1 MFPALK
7 KVLSTF
13 LICATCCSAGQIP
26 GDDFLADQ
34 VASFTSVRY
43 AVLRSPRSLKSDPI
57 ENELDRLGNRGQL
70 IARARSSVLA
80 ILATENSC
88 TAWYRQSEPVPSEI
102 FRSLHFVVDISGNEE
117 IFKREGTSGE
127 LEYLQPYV
135 AHSRQEVGSGSEIM
149 LNANGAFFKQYARVR
164 YSITPPNS
172 YTNQLVRFLVVG
184 DFPGDTAQA
193 RILTLLHEFAHVVG
207 LIPADSGT
215 QSAAF
220 LSVQNTKTVLKNCKL
235 QIELEAKQ
243 TREVPQRFL
252 SAATAHH
259 QQSHFFAPMRGS
271 SAIPPRQ

>member
-13 LICATCCSAGQIP
+13 LICATSCSAGQIP

-57 ENELDRLGNRGQL
+57 ENELDRLGNHGQL

-80 ILATENSC
+80 ILSTENSC
-88 TAWYRQSEPVPSEI
+88 TDWYRQLEPVPSEI
-102 FRSLHFVVDISGNEE
+102 FRSLHFEVDISGNEE

-135 AHSRQEVGSGSEIM
+135 ARSRQEVGSGSEIM

-164 YSITPPNS
+164 NSITPPNS
-172 YTNQLVRFLVVG
+172 YTNVRFLVVG
-184 DFPGDTAQA
+184 DFIGDTAQA

-215 QSAAF
+215 PSAAF

-252 SAATAHH
+252 SAATAQR
-259 QQSHFFAPMRGS
+259 QQSHFFAPMRGP